1 MDQILS
7 AAAISLT
14 PQEQCWPLRVEKYSI
29 FYYFFSNFHFSTE
42 KKIKKFQGYIFF
54 YLFVQWQFYWM
65 TKINSDC

>member
-14 PQEQCWPLRVEKYSI
+14 PQEQCLPLRVEKYSI

-42 KKIKKFQGYIFF
+42 KKKNIPGIYFF
-54 YLFVQWQFYWM
+54 LFVCSVAVLLDD
-65 TKINSDC
+65 KN